1 MAGLPSLRQLSYLVT
16 LAETLHFTEAA
27 RRSFVTQSTL
37 SGGIME
43 LERMLGGA
51 LVERSRQNVRL
62 TPLGEQVVARARL
75 MLADAN
81 DLMRLSR
88 EMGEPFTGDL
98 HLGIIPTIA
107 PFMLA
112 PLLDAVRQQMPRLTL
127 HLHEVQ
133 SQTAIEQLED
143 STLDMVLLALPF
155 AVENLHVQA
164 IYDEPL
170 YLVCHSDDTLTQQT
184 YSLDDLPLDRLL
196 LLEEGHCLRE
206 HALSACT
213 LGDRASTA
221 SGLTAS
227 SLPTLMQ
234 LVRAQLGFTL
244 LPEMAVTSGFLMAN
258 PQLVARPLIQPP
270 TRTLALLTRK
280 SRTQMAEFSRLAQL
294 LQHMVTTVA

>member
-164 IYDEPL
+164 IHDEPL
-170 YLVCHSDDTLTQQT
+170 YLVCHSNDGLAQQT

-280 SRTQMAEFSRLAQL
+280 SSTQMAEFSRLAQL
-294 LQHMVTTVA
+294 LQQIVTTLA

>member
-1 MAGLPSLRQLSYLVT
+1 
-16 LAETLHFTEAA
+16 
-27 RRSFVTQSTL
+27 
-37 SGGIME
+37 
-43 LERMLGGA
+43 
-51 LVERSRQNVRL
+51 
-62 TPLGEQVVARARL
+62 
-75 MLADAN
+75 
-81 DLMRLSR
+81 
-88 EMGEPFTGDL
+88 MGEPFTGDL

-164 IYDEPL
+164 IHNEPL
-170 YLVCHSDDTLTQQT
+170 YLVCHSDDTLAQQT

-206 HALSACT
+206 HALSACA

-280 SRTQMAEFSRLAQL
+280 SSTQMAEFSRLAQL
-294 LQHMVTTVA
+294 LQQIVTTAA